1 MYVIC
6 LVIRFLAPRKY
17 IDKIKDTILRYKKPQ
32 GSHED
37 SRRKLKNYKWRVV
50 ILGYQVF
57 WNIIG
62 YHEFTP
68 HPILSVQVYT
78 LKKHHFLSTNV

>member
-17 IDKIKDTILRYKKPQ
+17 IDKIKDTILRYKNHKAVMRTV
-32 GSHED
+32 EEN
-37 SRRKLKNYKWRVV
+37 LKITNRVV